1 MKKMKKVVSVIA
13 AITVAASLLAGCGGS
28 GGSGATT
35 AAETKTAETTA
46 AQAETKA
53 AQAETAEATAAEE
66 NPVAGKKV
74 AYIMLLPS
82 ATIFQMW
89 KDSCASLCDA
99 LDVKFDFFFCDGDFN
114 KWQDTIRTCASAG
127 YDGLLVSHGNQDGS
141 YVFLK
146 EITEQYPDLKIVTFD
161 TQFYTDGEYQKLPG
175 VTQMFQQDESLVTVL
190 LDQMIEEYGEG
201 VRLIKVWRGP
211 NYNSPFDRREVG
223 WQKYEAEGKIVTVGE
238 VQPLQDSVD
247 SANTVTAA
255 YLQGVNRADVDGI
268 IAYYDL
274 YGQGVYNAIAEN
286 DNFNGK
292 NGDALP
298 MASVDID
305 PVDITNMQT
314 RPDIWTAAGTT
325 DWTMNGEIGMRI
337 LMLQLADQYDK
348 IFDPATGKN
357 GVVVVEV
364 PGTAIKADALQSDS
378 TVENLGTIAG
388 ETYGNL
394 DYLSEADWMPK
405 DLIH

>member
-146 EITEQYPDLKIVTFD
+146 EITEQYPDLDILKGDHRAVS
-161 TQFYTDGEYQKLPG
+161 GPG
-175 VTQMFQQDESLVTVL
+175 YSY
-190 LDQMIEEYGEG
+190 I
-201 VRLIKVWRGP
+201 
-211 NYNSPFDRREVG
+211 
-223 WQKYEAEGKIVTVGE
+223 
-238 VQPLQDSVD
+238 
-247 SANTVTAA
+247 
-255 YLQGVNRADVDGI
+255 
-268 IAYYDL
+268 
-274 YGQGVYNAIAEN
+274 
-286 DNFNGK
+286 
-292 NGDALP
+292 
-298 MASVDID
+298 
-305 PVDITNMQT
+305 
-314 RPDIWTAAGTT
+314 
-325 DWTMNGEIGMRI
+325 
-337 LMLQLADQYDK
+337 
-348 IFDPATGKN
+348 
-357 GVVVVEV
+357 
-364 PGTAIKADALQSDS
+364 
-378 TVENLGTIAG
+378 
-388 ETYGNL
+388 
-394 DYLSEADWMPK
+394 
-405 DLIH
+405 